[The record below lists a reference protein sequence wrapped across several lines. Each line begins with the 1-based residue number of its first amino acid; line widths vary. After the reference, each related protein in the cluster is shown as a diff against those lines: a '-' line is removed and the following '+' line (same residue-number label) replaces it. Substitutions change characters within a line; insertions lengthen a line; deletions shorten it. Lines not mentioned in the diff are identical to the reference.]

1 MYRIVIL
8 STAALSAALAPASA
22 QQKQPSKQVLK
33 QPIETVVV
41 TASPIAGDPDRFAT
55 IVAKVDRDQIV
66 KAGGGNIADALATV
80 PGVTGSGFAA
90 GASRPVI
97 RGMDANR
104 VRTLEDGIGSFD
116 VADIGPDHGVPI
128 DPLSAESIEVVRGSA
143 TLRYGSQAIGGVVNV
158 LNNRVPLALPTD
170 KIGGEVDA
178 AYGSS
183 ADLGQVSAMLDTA
196 IDNFAIH
203 GDAFWRHADDYDT
216 PLGTQQNSF
225 FRGDGFALGG
235 SYFLGDNSHTGAAVI
250 HYDAKYGIPSDTTFI
265 DMRQTKALSRS
276 SFDLGLDPLGALNVD
291 LGYANYSHEEK
302 NPDGSVNS
310 TFLDKEWDTRAEQI
324 LDAIG
329 PLSNSAVGIQYQ
341 DRQFS
346 ALGADSS
353 YLFPTLTQSF
363 AGFGFTEMPLGDRL
377 HLQAGARV
385 ESVHV
390 EGTPRSDVFT
400 SLDFV
405 PVSGAVGVLFDASDA
420 VKLGLTVSSAARAP
434 AQTELFAR
442 GPHDGPGTFE
452 TGDPSLKIE
461 RANSVE
467 GTIRVRTGKLNFEGS
482 LWESSFDNFI
492 YGALTGRTCDEDGN
506 CSFGGGGE
514 FKELN
519 YTQRGAQFWGLEGR
533 ASYGLWD
540 NGSERLDANLQGDY
554 VRATLDGGGNVP
566 RIPPY
571 RIGGGLSWTGD
582 AVDAGVLALYAGKQT
597 EFGAFDTPTPG
608 YLELNANVAWRPL
621 KSNPGFE
628 LALVG
633 YNLTDDVQRDAA
645 AFNKDD
651 VVAPGRDI
659 RLVARLAM

>member
-1 MYRIVIL
+1 MYRTVL
-8 STAALSAALAPASA
+8 MAAAFAAAIAPALA
-22 QQKQPSKQVLK
+22 QQKEPSKH
-33 QPIETVVV
+33 PIETVVV
-41 TASPIAGDPDRFAT
+41 TASPIAGNPDRFAT

-66 KAGGGNIADALATV
+66 KAGGGNIADALAQV

-128 DPLSAESIEVVRGSA
+128 DPLSAQSIEVVRGSA

-158 LNNRVPLALPTD
+158 INNRVPLSLPAD
-170 KIGGEVDA
+170 DIGGEVDA
-178 AYGSS
+178 TYGSA
-183 ADLGQVSAMLDTA
+183 ADLGQVSTMLDTK
-196 IDNFAIH
+196 IDDLAIH

-216 PLGTQQNSF
+216 PLGTQGNSF

-235 SYFLGDNSHTGAAVI
+235 SYFLGDNSRTGAAVI

-265 DMRQTKALSRS
+265 DMRQTKLLSRS

-324 LDAIG
+324 LGAVG
-329 PLSNSAVGIQYQ
+329 PLSNSAVGVQYQ

-346 ALGADSS
+346 ALGEDSS

-363 AGFGFTEMPLGDRL
+363 AGFGFSEMPIGDRL

-390 EGTPRSDVFT
+390 EGTPRSNAFT

-405 PVSGAVGVLFDASDA
+405 PVSGAVGVLFDAGDT
-420 VKLGLTVSSAARAP
+420 VKLGLTVSSAARTP

-452 TGDPSLKIE
+452 TGDPGLKIE
-461 RANSVE
+461 RANSIE
-467 GTIRVRTGKLNFEGS
+467 GTIRVRTGKLNVEGS
-482 LWESSFDNFI
+482 IWESAFANFI

-506 CSFGGGGE
+506 CAFGGGGE

-519 YTQRGAQFWGLEGR
+519 YTQQGAQFWGLEGR
-533 ASYGLWD
+533 ASYALWD
-540 NGSERLDANLQGDY
+540 TGSGRLDARLQGDM

-571 RIGGGLSWTGD
+571 RVGGGLSWTGEAID
-582 AVDAGVLALYAGKQT
+582 ADVLALYAGKQT
-597 EFGAFDTPTPG
+597 DFGAFDTPTPG
-608 YLELNANVAWRPL
+608 YVELNANIAWRPL
-621 KSNPGFE
+621 PSRPGFE

-633 YNLTDDVQRDAA
+633 YNLTGDVQRDAA

-651 VVAPGRDI
+651 VVLPGRDI
-659 RLVARLAM
+659 RLLARLAM